1 MRLLM
6 PLILSTL
13 SLGLLGSVAARGAEE
28 PFYLGGYTQ
37 AGKGRGIYLG
47 TLDPATGKLGPLTL
61 AAEAK
66 NPSFI
71 ALSPDRR
78 TLYAALESE
87 QQVAA
92 YSVQPDRTLQ
102 LLGAQPSGGS
112 GPCFVSLDPAGKHL
126 FVANYNSGTIRAF
139 PIGANGTLGEG
150 GAPFPFT
157 GSGPDP
163 KRQAQPHAHSIYS
176 DPQGRFLYACD
187 LGTDRVR
194 IFTLGADASL
204 IPSDPPWAE
213 VPPGM
218 GPRHLAW
225 SPDGAF
231 AAVINE
237 MGVSVTVFARDA
249 ATGAL
254 APRGTVSALPPEA
267 SLAGETAAEVAFHPS
282 GKWLYLSSR
291 GSDSLSVFA
300 VGPEGRLELME
311 NVPAGVKMPRSFSLD
326 PSGQWLLAAGQGG
339 GLTVLKIDPATG
351 CLTPTGE
358 KADCPAPVC
367 VLFVGS

>member
-1 MRLLM
+1 MLLS
-6 PLILSTL
+6 ILS
-13 SLGLLGSVAARGAEE
+13 SGLLGVAGAEE
-28 PFYLGGYTQ
+28 VFYLGGYTQ
-37 AGKGRGIYLG
+37 AGKGQGIYVG
-47 TLDPATGKLGPLTL
+47 SLDPATGKLGPLTL
-61 AAEAK
+61 AVEAK

-71 ALSPDRR
+71 ALSPDRH

-92 YSVQPDRTLQ
+92 YRVQPDRSLQ
-102 LLGAQPSGGS
+102 FLGGQPSGGD
-112 GPCFVSLDPAGKHL
+112 GPCFLSLDPAGRHL
-126 FVANYNSGTIRAF
+126 FVANYGAGSIRAF
-139 PIGANGTLGEG
+139 PIGADGMLGVG
-150 GAPFPFT
+150 GAPFQFT

-163 KRQAQPHAHSIYS
+163 RRQGEPHAHSIYS
-176 DPQGRFLYACD
+176 DPEGKFIYACD

-204 IPSDPPWAE
+204 VPSDPPWAE

-231 AAVINE
+231 ATVINE

-249 ATGAL
+249 ATGRL
-254 APRGTVSALPPEA
+254 APRGTVSVLPPEA
-267 SLAGETAAEVAFHPS
+267 SLAGETAAEIAFHPS

-291 GSDSLSVFA
+291 GSNSLSVFA

-311 NVPAGVKMPRSFSLD
+311 NVPAGVKLPRSFALD

-339 GLTVLKIDPATG
+339 GITVFKIDPATG

-358 KADCPAPVC
+358 RADCPAPVC
-367 VLFVGS
+367 VIFAGS